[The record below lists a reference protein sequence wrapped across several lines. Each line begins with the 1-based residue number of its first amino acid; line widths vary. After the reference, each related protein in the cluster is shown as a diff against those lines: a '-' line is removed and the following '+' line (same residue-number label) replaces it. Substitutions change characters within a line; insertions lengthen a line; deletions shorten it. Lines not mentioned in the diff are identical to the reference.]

1 MLYGIR
7 SGSSM
12 AMGEMVQSFTAR
24 AFDMK
29 AEELSGYCEQTLAL
43 PTA

>member
-1 MLYGIR
+1 
-7 SGSSM
+7 M
-12 AMGEMVQSFTAR
+12 AMGEMVQGFTAR

-29 AEELSGYCEQTLAL
+29 AGELTGYCQQALAL